1 MIQDSNF
8 EQSIAKV
15 KTHIQDV
22 AFNLDPDKCEI
33 YSTST
38 VARHFTLVVMMP
50 DEIAAK
56 MNDFIERLKVVEP
69 SLMVG
74 AKDLLHLTL
83 YYLPDDIDTEEIESF
98 LTDFFKDKFFDF
110 NFDSLIYMPKGIGV
124 AAFPTNMNFVDLRR
138 ALGKKFSYPYVYTEL
153 EFVSWITVARYTEQP
168 SRKLLD
174 FLRENFETSFGSMKV
189 DSIDV
194 FDTNDKNLKGAKK
207 LFSIVPNS
215 NK

>member
-1 MIQDSNF
+1 MKQDLSF

-15 KTHIQDV
+15 KAHIQDV
-22 AFNLDPDKCEI
+22 AFNLDPEKCEI

-56 MNDFIERLKVVEP
+56 MNDFIERLKVIEP

-74 AKDLLHLTL
+74 TQDLLHLTL
-83 YYLPDDIDTEEIESF
+83 YYLPESIDTEEIENF
-98 LTDFFKDKFFDF
+98 LTDFFKDRSFDF

-124 AAFPTNMNFVDLRR
+124 AALPTNMNFVDLRR

-153 EFVSWITVARYTEQP
+153 EFVSWITVARYTAPPNQ
-168 SRKLLD
+168 RLLN
-174 FLRENFETSFGSMKV
+174 FLRENFDTSFGSMKV
-189 DSIDV
+189 TSIDV
-194 FDTNDKNLKGAKK
+194 FDNSDKNLKGAKK
-207 LFSIVPNS
+207 LFSIVPNFEV
-215 NK
+215 